1 MKIYITTEQDK
12 NIEGFQ
18 MIAMKDGVCDVEGII
33 PNSCEYVII
42 EEALDY
48 TKDPQFLDK
57 IFSMVRKGGVL
68 QIHGTDLRSLCLGYV
83 AGEVDDK
90 TFNDFIKDR
99 NNLSSIYPILT
110 SRVQG
115 RQGINVIKADLNGVK
130 YEIMC
135 RRS

>member
-68 QIHGTDLRSLCLGYV
+68 QIHGTDLRS
-83 AGEVDDK
+83 
-90 TFNDFIKDR
+90 
-99 NNLSSIYPILT
+99 
-110 SRVQG
+110 
-115 RQGINVIKADLNGVK
+115 
-130 YEIMC
+130 
-135 RRS
+135 